1 MKKIVHIFLCVLLI
15 TLFSACTDGREQVE
29 EYRADFTS
37 RQEVRYRAKMRL
49 HLDDLVRDYTLLVTH
64 TDDQT
69 ALSVLEPEAMA
80 GLGAVVAGEKMTL
93 TYDDVVFA
101 GERVKG
107 GLPSPL
113 LCFPLYWEAMKS
125 GNLIL
130 VDETREGVVAELIC
144 YYEESEYTIR
154 ILFDG
159 ESQLPRKIQVLHDG
173 TTQAEIGVQT
183 YEEPPGVTFE
193 S

>member
-1 MKKIVHIFLCVLLI
+1 MKRAVHLFLCVLLI
-15 TLFSACTDGREQVE
+15 TLFSACTDRREQAE
-29 EYRADFTS
+29 EYRIALTS
-37 RQEVRYRAKMRL
+37 REEVRYRAAMRL
-49 HLDDLVRDYTLLVTH
+49 HLDDLVRDYTLLVSH
-64 TDDQT
+64 TGDQT
-69 ALSVLEPEAMA
+69 ALSVIEPEAMA

-113 LCFPLYWEAMKS
+113 LCFPLYWEAMKT
-125 GNLIL
+125 GNLSL
-130 VDETREGVVAELIC
+130 VTETGEGLAVELIC
-144 YYEESEYTIR
+144 YYEESEYTVR
-154 ILFDG
+154 VLFDG
-159 ESQLPRKIQVLHDG
+159 ESQLPRQIHVVYDG
-173 TTQAEIGVQT
+173 ATQAEIKVYA